1 MEHNGRDH
9 GSYFITTYI
18 KMQTTW
24 KKKKKK
30 EREREEKERK
40 KPIQSDKFL
49 STK

>member
-1 MEHNGRDH
+1 
-9 GSYFITTYI
+9 
-18 KMQTTW
+18 MQTTW
-24 KKKKKK
+24 KEKEKK